1 MSCLSRFRLITFDVT
16 DTLIKFRTAP
26 GKQYGEIGALFGINQ
41 DEHHDLVANFKAN
54 WRKMNRAHP
63 NFGLKTKISEREW
76 WRRLI
81 RGTFD
86 AHQLSDEKVNS
97 MTNYLLDLYKT
108 STCWQLTYGTVD
120 FLNYLKLQKQFGS
133 QSGEPKLK
141 LGVISNFD
149 SRLDVLLRN
158 MKLNHYFDFVLGSYQ
173 AGVEKPDKEIFKIA
187 MKASELKDL
196 KPDQCLHIG
205 NTPVTDYFGP
215 RSAGWYSLLIHEKTP
230 EKLREKYG
238 ENIQDHHVYQNFI
251 DLHKDISKDYI
262 KF

>member
-1 MSCLSRFRLITFDVT
+1 
-16 DTLIKFRTAP
+16 
-26 GKQYGEIGALFGINQ
+26 
-41 DEHHDLVANFKAN
+41 
-54 WRKMNRAHP
+54 
-63 NFGLKTKISEREW
+63 
-76 WRRLI
+76 
-81 RGTFD
+81 
-86 AHQLSDEKVNS
+86 

-120 FLNYLKLQKQFGS
+120 FLNYLKMQKQFGS

-187 MKASELKDL
+187 MKASEFKDL

-215 RSAGWYSLLIHEKTP
+215 RNAGWYSLLIHEKTP
-230 EKLREKYG
+230 EKLRAKYG
-238 ENIQDHHVYQNFI
+238 ESIQDHHVYQNFI

-262 KF
+262 KW

>member
-1 MSCLSRFRLITFDVT
+1 MIAILLI
-16 DTLIKFRTAP
+16 L
-26 GKQYGEIGALFGINQ
+26 
-41 DEHHDLVANFKAN
+41 
-54 WRKMNRAHP
+54 
-63 NFGLKTKISEREW
+63 
-76 WRRLI
+76 
-81 RGTFD
+81 GTFD
-86 AHQLSDEKVNS
+86 AHKLSDEKVNS

-133 QSGEPKLK
+133 QNGEPKLK

-158 MKLNHYFDFVLGSYQ
+158 MKLNHYFDFVLSSYQ
-173 AGVEKPDKEIFKIA
+173 AGFEKPDKEIFKIA

-196 KPDQCLHIG
+196 KPEQCLHIG
-205 NTPVTDYFGP
+205 DTPVTDYFGP
-215 RSAGWYSLLIHEKTP
+215 RSAGWYSLLIHERSG
-230 EKLREKYG
+230 EKLRQKYG

-262 KF
+262 KW